1 VIGVLDRHEQSST
14 FLAPQRRTSA
24 IKHRKKTVLDRR
36 PPSSTLQDGARWTR
50 AVFVWYSAVLDGWMP
65 SNTKLGSPM
74 SEKSDALAVP
84 VDVTMRRPTL
94 FGVPAMPI
102 LAAPLVVRRAQV
114 EEAGALAALLGRA
127 FEAESWDAA
136 GTERELFCDETVRA
150 TLVVAAEGRLVATAS
165 LQVRPDVP
173 ECGWV
178 RWVATD
184 LDRRREGLARALVIG
199 VLAMAGQAGCREARL
214 HTQTDRLAAI
224 PLYLQLGFEPL
235 VRGDPEREVWERVIR
250 LLSGEAGG
258 GRVAPPAG

>member
-1 VIGVLDRHEQSST
+1 MPVVAISQTPPPTNRIQPTPLCDPKIGGILKTRSGSSAFPLHQSGAADAGP
-14 FLAPQRRTSA
+14 LA
-24 IKHRKKTVLDRR
+24 
-36 PPSSTLQDGARWTR
+36 
-50 AVFVWYSAVLDGWMP
+50 
-65 SNTKLGSPM
+65 SPM
-74 SEKSDALAVP
+74 SGQSDALAAP

-94 FGVPAMPI
+94 VGVPALPI
-102 LAAPLVVRRAQV
+102 LAAPLRVRRAHV
-114 EEAGALAALLGRA
+114 AEAGALAALLGRA
-127 FEAESWDAA
+127 FEAEHWDAA

-150 TLVVAAEGRLVATAS
+150 TLVVAAAGRVVATAS

-184 LDRRREGLARALVIG
+184 RDRRREGLARALVIG
-199 VLAMAGQAGCREARL
+199 VLAMARQAGCREARL

-235 VRGDPEREVWERVIR
+235 VRNDPERALWERVLR

-258 GRVAPPAG
+258 GRVGSPAG

>member
-1 VIGVLDRHEQSST
+1 MRKRWDIDQAGATAIAAQPGAVADAAARPQDRGH
-14 FLAPQRRTSA
+14 FGNWFRLVVFALYLAARLSA
-24 IKHRKKTVLDRR
+24 R
-36 PPSSTLQDGARWTR
+36 P
-50 AVFVWYSAVLDGWMP
+50 
-65 SNTKLGSPM
+65 LGSPM
-74 SEKSDALAVP
+74 SEKSDARAVP
-84 VDVTMRRPTL
+84 VNVMMRRPTL

-102 LAAPLVVRRAQV
+102 LAAPLLVRRAHV
-114 EEAGALAALLGRA
+114 EEAGALAALLGQA
-127 FEAESWDAA
+127 FEAETWEAE

-214 HTQTDRLAAI
+214 RTQTDPLAAI

-235 VRGDPEREVWERVIR
+235 VTGDGEREVWERVIR
-250 LLSGEAGG
+250 LLSGNGSSIG
-258 GRVAPPAG
+258 I